1 MGIFSFLF
9 GGGKYPATSKYE
21 AQLEKEKSDFAR
33 FKAIAAGAELE
44 RFGELKAKTTS
55 AGFADRVSH
64 LKNDRFDQTEEFR
77 KEQELKALA
86 KSAEIKGYLKFVAA
100 GKDKLAERALE
111 SAAYK
116 EFCSLSKT
124 PNEDN
129 AKRLKELKANPDV
142 KTAVKMSASAAY
154 ANYCNVK
161 SSDRLKRYE
170 SLSAYVKTD
179 AFVAKKTDL
188 LNKNRFKQ
196 SPEFSDLQELA
207 RLEKTADLKWYFAAL
222 ADKRFEDADAWELT
236 FADEFGGGRL
246 DAKKWLNG
254 YYWGKKTA
262 GLVYS
267 LADERQ
273 AFVDSAAT
281 VGPAGLTIATRPAK
295 TQGNV
300 WNPAAGG
307 FVKADFDATAALVN
321 TGDAFRQ
328 KFGKFEFK
336 VKVSGAKAP
345 VTDNIWLCSDSGA
358 EINVATFG
366 KGKGVA
372 LGAVGKGG
380 NAVGAADDVKFSSDY
395 FVYSLEWTAK
405 KLTWRVNG
413 VEVYS
418 TTQSVPQ
425 EPMYICLSSNVVGEG
440 DIADADMNV
449 QWVKVYAHK

>member
-1 MGIFSFLF
+1 M
-9 GGGKYPATSKYE
+9 
-21 AQLEKEKSDFAR
+21 
-33 FKAIAAGAELE
+33 
-44 RFGELKAKTTS
+44 
-55 AGFADRVSH
+55 
-64 LKNDRFDQTEEFR
+64 
-77 KEQELKALA
+77 
-86 KSAEIKGYLKFVAA
+86 
-100 GKDKLAERALE
+100 
-111 SAAYK
+111 
-116 EFCSLSKT
+116 
-124 PNEDN
+124 
-129 AKRLKELKANPDV
+129 
-142 KTAVKMSASAAY
+142 
-154 ANYCNVK
+154 
-161 SSDRLKRYE
+161 
-170 SLSAYVKTD
+170 
-179 AFVAKKTDL
+179 
-188 LNKNRFKQ
+188 NKNRFKQ

-246 DAKKWLNG
+246 DAKKWLLG

-273 AFVDSAAT
+273 AFVDAAVS
-281 VGPAGLTIATRPAK
+281 VGSAGLTIATRPAK

-336 VKVSGAKAP
+336 VKVSGVKAP
-345 VTDNIWLCSDSGA
+345 VTDNVWLCSDSGA
-358 EINVATFG
+358 EVNVATFG

-372 LGAVGKGG
+372 LGAVGRGG
-380 NAVGAADDVKFSSDY
+380 SAVGTVDDVKFSSDY
-395 FVYSLEWTAK
+395 FVYSLEWTDK

-425 EPMYICLSSNVVGEG
+425 EPMYICLSSNVVGDG

-449 QWVKVYAHK
+449 QWVKVYARK